1 VWAVAEALN
10 IFIVSDATGSTAEA
24 VVTSSLVQFS
34 GAKSDIRRFPFVRT
48 ETQVQEVIDEAPE
61 GACIIVFTF
70 VSRELADTMVR
81 LGEVKGLT
89 VVDVMSPL
97 MGIFADILEYAPAR
111 TPGVFRSETEETY
124 LVTEA
129 IHYTLKHDD
138 GAGIPTLHQ
147 ADLIILGVSRT
158 GKTPSS
164 IFLSCRKLKVANIP
178 IVLDVPLPETVPDL
192 SMPKVG
198 FRMDFERQVR
208 LRADRASRHSARI
221 PGYSD
226 PKKIFAELDY
236 AEDIFRGIPD
246 IRTLDVTNRSIEE
259 TCDWITHNVL

>member
-1 VWAVAEALN
+1 VVAEKLN

-34 GAKSDIRRFPFVRT
+34 GAKSDIRRFPFVRSAA
-48 ETQVQEVIDEAPE
+48 QVEEIVGQAPTH
-61 GACIIVFTF
+61 ACIIVFTF

-81 LGEVKGLT
+81 LGREKELT

-97 MGIFADILEYAPAR
+97 MGIFANVLEYAPSR
-111 TPGVFRSETEETY
+111 TPGVFRAGVTEETY
-124 LVTEA
+124 LVAEA
-129 IHYTLKHDD
+129 IHYTLRHDD
-138 GAGIPTLHQ
+138 GAGISTLHQ

-164 IFLSCRKLKVANIP
+164 VFLSCRKLKVANIP
-178 IVLDVPLPETVPDL
+178 IVLDVPLPEPVSEL
-192 SMPKVG
+192 GVPKVG
-198 FRMDFERQVR
+198 FKMELDRQIR
-208 LRADRASRHSARI
+208 LRADRVSRHRTRI

-226 PKKIFAELDY
+226 PKRIFAELDY
-236 AEDIFRGIPD
+236 ADGVFRTVPGIH
-246 IRTLDVTNRSIEE
+246 TVNVTDRSVEE